1 MIRDVVLGCLSLK
14 IPPFQFWRTIFW
26 LIPTISVYTIALGTL
41 SVGASRFDRT
51 GKFAHACARFWAWLI
66 LATTGV
72 QVSVSGLGRVK
83 KELAYVFVSNHE
95 SIYDIPIIFASLP
108 FQLRIVAKASLGS
121 FPFLGW
127 HLRRA
132 GHLLVDRTKSGAS
145 TLKQVADLVR
155 RSSSLIVFPE
165 GTRST
170 DGNLLPFKRGIF
182 LVAID
187 SGLPVVPLS
196 VTGSRHVMRKGRLM
210 TCPAEVG
217 LVVHDPIPTGNLSHE
232 DAPQLAAQVRAV
244 VESATLAQSSS

>member
-1 MIRDVVLGCLSLK
+1 MIRDVVLGCPSLK

-41 SVGASRFDRT
+41 SVGASWFDRT

-83 KELAYVFVSNHE
+83 KELTYVFVSNHE

-108 FQLRIVAKASLGS
+108 FQLRIIAKASLGS

-127 HLRRA
+127 HLRRT

-145 TLKQVADLVR
+145 TLKQVTDLVL

-232 DAPQLAAQVRAV
+232 DAAQLAEQVRAV